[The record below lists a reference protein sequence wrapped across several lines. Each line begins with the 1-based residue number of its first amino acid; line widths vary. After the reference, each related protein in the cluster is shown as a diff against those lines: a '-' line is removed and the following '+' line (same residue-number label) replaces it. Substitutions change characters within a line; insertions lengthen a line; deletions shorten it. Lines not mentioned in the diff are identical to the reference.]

1 MERKDYAS
9 GNEQKQYTYI
19 FFWSFFPS
27 LSVLAI
33 QPVEEY
39 RIQHALMLTWN
50 INLCLYCGLQSY
62 FTYYFLYLFT
72 VYICFPFKVD
82 FYLKKKS
89 KNNSHSNLLKRR
101 VNSFFGIVSRHFIF
115 I

>member
-1 MERKDYAS
+1 MERKDYAF

-27 LSVLAI
+27 LNALAI

-39 RIQHALMLTWN
+39 RIQHALMSTWN

-72 VYICFPFKVD
+72 VYICFPFKAD
-82 FYLKKKS
+82 FYLKKIK
-89 KNNSHSNLLKRR
+89 KQ
-101 VNSFFGIVSRHFIF
+101 
-115 I
+115 